1 MKPGSDRRWR
11 RHGIVLR
18 GGKSRGCFCGLPSFL
33 AADGVDRSIE
43 FSFPGQFP
51 VRPHF
56 PHVGIR
62 VRRRSEPSKA
72 SATISARRLRRV
84 FAFNGRLLGIVS
96 SPPLEPSSR
105 TSSAVSAQNSASW
118 CTDGQFDDEYYPT
131 IFEICCALANF
142 DIQEGGGGVSSERK
156 VASTADGSPMCA
168 RKGTRKSC
176 GPWKG
181 PDGGA
186 SVRRRRRKL
195 RLKKT
200 GPRSTIARRMRR
212 MSQP

>member
-43 FSFPGQFP
+43 FSFPRQFP

-96 SPPLEPSSR
+96 SPPLESSSR

-118 CTDGQFDDEYYPT
+118 CTDGNSMMRRGASQASGKWRVRPT
-131 IFEICCALANF
+131 AHPCVPERARGNRAVPGKGQTETLRYA
-142 DIQEGGGGVSSERK
+142 GGGGSS
-156 VASTADGSPMCA
+156 G
-168 RKGTRKSC
+168 
-176 GPWKG
+176 
-181 PDGGA
+181 
-186 SVRRRRRKL
+186 
-195 RLKKT
+195 
-200 GPRSTIARRMRR
+200 
-212 MSQP
+212 